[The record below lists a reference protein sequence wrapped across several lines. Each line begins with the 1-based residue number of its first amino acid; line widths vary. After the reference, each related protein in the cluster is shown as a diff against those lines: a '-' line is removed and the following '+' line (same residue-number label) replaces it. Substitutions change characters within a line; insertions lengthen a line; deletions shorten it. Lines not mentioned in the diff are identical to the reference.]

1 MFNPL
6 FVKYRRKN
14 PSAQRIKKITSYF
27 EQQQPTTSQHGNEE
41 SKRLKVDSATSS
53 TKETL
58 SKFARKRR
66 SDNEPTNSAKTK
78 KQLEVAA
85 ETQGPKLTPFEQQI
99 LQLRHKHPG
108 MVLIIQSG
116 YKYYLYGEDAEV
128 ASRVLRLEM
137 YPNHNFMRSSFPV
150 ERLHVHARKL
160 VEAGYKVGVIQ
171 QQEVAELKAI
181 SDNKNKVFDRELTA
195 IYTKGT
201 AIGEDILFLNE
212 YQYFSLF
219 THLFFQDS
227 ENEIDPLNQSVN
239 ICSEEASANFILCVA
254 EVEGN
259 PSKPNIGLVAF
270 DVASGEAYFDHFVDN
285 PTREELEK
293 RVEHLTPAEVLIPE
307 KLSSSSA
314 IVLKHS
320 KARLEV
326 LPEEKF
332 NFSAAL
338 IETAAFLS
346 KATGPTESITNL
358 PAPVVCSLSAL
369 LSYLKSCNVDKTLR
383 PENLQHF
390 SKNELYVQLD
400 GATIRNL
407 EIFKSSSETHHGS
420 LFWLFDQYA
429 HPRFGSRVLRE
440 WLSRPLR
447 DIETLRRRQDAV
459 AELLH
464 CSSKS
469 VVELHSIL
477 QKIPDLEHGL
487 TAILLGRSTPSS
499 VYIILQN
506 LRALKLRLEAIIG
519 ASDVVISSPL
529 LRDLITES
537 ASLLSNILQF
547 LNNMNEDAARNASR
561 KGDVTNFLNDY
572 SNFPAVLNLQTQ
584 IRNVEN
590 QLDKLLPDI
599 AKKIGLRTA
608 KYTSVHGV
616 DYLTEVKVKQCVPDN
631 WIKVNETKHV
641 SRYHTSEVLPLRTE
655 LNILK
660 AQLKQECQNSWRDFI
675 DCFNVFYADHKKA
688 VKNIA
693 ILDALIALSQL
704 ARSDGYCRPE
714 LVDDDIVINIQRG
727 KHPIVSKFV
736 NDFVPN
742 NTYLEC
748 PENLCMVLSGPNMGG
763 KSCYVRQVALIA
775 IMALIGSYV
784 PAEYATIGTLDAI
797 YTRIGA
803 QDEIFKARSTLM
815 MEMEES
821 SRILHKAT
829 RRSLVLM
836 DELGRGTSSHD
847 GAAIAAATLS
857 HLINKVQ
864 CLTLFITHFPSV
876 MDVVPHYNFSMGFH
890 ISKFGKESESELLT
904 FLYVVQ
910 TGKASHSYGVNVS
923 RLAGIPKEITDKALI
938 KAEQLQ
944 ANDEIERS
952 ARHTFLNLWKA
963 CSVDEIKSSFA

>member
-27 EQQQPTTSQHGNEE
+27 EQQPTTSQHGNEE

-201 AIGEDILFLNE
+201 AIGE
-212 YQYFSLF
+212 
-219 THLFFQDS
+219 
-227 ENEIDPLNQSVN
+227 EIDPLNQSVN

-537 ASLLSNILQF
+537 ASLLSNVLQF
-547 LNNMNEDAARNASR
+547 LNNMNEDAAR

-584 IRNVEN
+584 IRSVEN

-890 ISKFGKESESELLT
+890 ISKFESESESELLT

-963 CSVDEIKSSFA
+963 CSVNEIKSSFA

>member
-27 EQQQPTTSQHGNEE
+27 EQQPTTSQHGNEE

-201 AIGEDILFLNE
+201 AIGE
-212 YQYFSLF
+212 
-219 THLFFQDS
+219 
-227 ENEIDPLNQSVN
+227 EIDPLNQSVN

-537 ASLLSNILQF
+537 ASLLSNVLQF
-547 LNNMNEDAARNASR
+547 LNNMNEDAAR

-584 IRNVEN
+584 IRSVEN

-890 ISKFGKESESELLT
+890 ISKFGKESESESELLT

-963 CSVDEIKSSFA
+963 CSVNEIKSSFA